1 MGVRFLTLFSHHFNS
16 RQTQKGGAFVLP
28 FLTFNGHSLV
38 VNIAYSLSFVIWW
51 PLCVQRLVSC
61 LSYMA

>member
-28 FLTFNGHSLV
+28 FLTFHGHSLV
-38 VNIAYSLSFVIWW
+38 LNIAYSLSFVI
-51 PLCVQRLVSC
+51 
-61 LSYMA
+61 